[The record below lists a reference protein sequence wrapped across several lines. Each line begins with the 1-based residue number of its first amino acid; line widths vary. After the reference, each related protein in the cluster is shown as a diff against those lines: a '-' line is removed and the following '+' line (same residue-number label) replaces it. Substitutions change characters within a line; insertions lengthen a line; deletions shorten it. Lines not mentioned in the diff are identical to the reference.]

1 MHCTA
6 GTVVHP
12 LRASWRSIRNKIR
25 ICRQTE
31 YDLIQAYFL
40 GNNNPQQ
47 QLATTKFAF
56 RPRFVTNAV

>member
-6 GTVVHP
+6 VIAVHP

-40 GNNNPQQ
+40 GNNSRQQ
-47 QLATTKFAF
+47 QLATTTLAS
-56 RPRFVTNAV
+56 RPRFVTNA